1 MPFHRA
7 YAQFLGRYRLPL
19 MEFSSDLEMKKIPE
33 LADEFYE
40 HILDDPP
47 FFVSDEATIYSVS
60 GAETDKLLARISNH
74 YRTVVSESDLKQPL
88 WKLIRQ
94 LNEGRGAA
102 PCR

>member
-1 MPFHRA
+1 MTRTPFRRP
-7 YAQFLGRYRLPL
+7 YSQFLGRYRLSL

-60 GAETDKLLARISNH
+60 GAEIDELLARISKH
-74 YRTVVSESDLKQPL
+74 YRRTVSEADLKQPL

-94 LNEGRGAA
+94 LNEGRG
-102 PCR
+102 R